1 MRAGPTA
8 GPHSSSAL
16 GLLIRLIHRVGRN
29 AMAKLWSVVQML
41 APAVVLFAVV
51 SILAALGSVLDWGP
65 EFGARTAAA
74 TFDILG
80 DSEEV
85 RQDTLIAVEEIATLA
100 DIGAPKRLVV
110 HRDRILAAGNQQ
122 VTVMNS
128 RGGEAYN
135 LFGKRV
141 PAASPFRTSIR
152 SIDCYDDECWLVGYY
167 GIVSKWRLSAD
178 QDQPSRVG
186 FAGHG
191 LLGGFWS
198 ESGQLVTN
206 KADSRALLSEYQWSA
221 ESRAEVELARGAC
234 CDGVPIQLMRE
245 MRSHVEPPIANVHRD
260 LAHYVNRTSLTTD
273 NRGWMALAFLM
284 DSRIYLFD
292 SQRRPIA
299 SVAGP
304 EYLRMDF
311 AVGRFRDTG
320 NALFRPAPDTR
331 FGYLDVAANEH
342 IVAAL
347 YAGRR
352 FGQYGLEGVHAG
364 EYVDVFDWGGELK
377 GRYRLPCSLRL
388 IAVAPSSRQLFG
400 LTDDSPPRLITA
412 TFPISSLG
420 MSREGAI
427 PGK

>member
-1 MRAGPTA
+1 MG
-8 GPHSSSAL
+8 
-16 GLLIRLIHRVGRN
+16 
-29 AMAKLWSVVQML
+29 KLSSVVQML

-51 SILAALGSVLDWGP
+51 SILAGLGSVLDWRP

-80 DSEEV
+80 DTEEA
-85 RQDTLIAVEEIATLA
+85 RQDTLISVHEIATLA
-100 DIGAPKRLVV
+100 TIGAPKRLVV

-122 VTVMNS
+122 VTVMDS
-128 RGGEAYN
+128 QGVESYD
-135 LFGKRV
+135 LFSNKV

-152 SIDCYDDECWLVGYY
+152 SIDCHDDECWLVGYY

-198 ESGQLVTN
+198 ASGQFVAN
-206 KADSRALLSEYQWSA
+206 RADSRALLSEYEWSA

-234 CDGVPIQLMRE
+234 CDGVSIQMMSEL
-245 MRSHVEPPIANVHRD
+245 RSHVEPPIANVHRD

-273 NRGWMALAFLM
+273 HRGWFALAFLM

-292 SQRRPIA
+292 SQRRLRA

-311 AVGRFRDTG
+311 AVGRFKDTG

-352 FGQYGLEGVHAG
+352 FGQYGLDGVHAG
-364 EYVDVFDWGGELK
+364 EYVDVFDWDGQLK
-377 GRYRLPCSLRL
+377 GRYKLPRSLRL

-412 TFPISSLG
+412 TLPISALG
-420 MSREGAI
+420 TSRGDVNR
-427 PGK
+427 GTSD